1 MDTLG
6 DHSWRSPPIVP
17 QGNHTEP
24 RPSARDRKKERLT
37 PRAEQECEAAVPSAI
52 PIGVRLDDYNPLHS
66 TRSFGTG
73 TAVRAS
79 PTAPA
84 AGQLSSPVART
95 DRAVGVVRVS

>member
-37 PRAEQECEAAVPSAI
+37 PREAQECEAMVPPPS
-52 PIGVRLDDYNPLHS
+52 L
-66 TRSFGTG
+66 
-73 TAVRAS
+73 
-79 PTAPA
+79 
-84 AGQLSSPVART
+84 
-95 DRAVGVVRVS
+95 